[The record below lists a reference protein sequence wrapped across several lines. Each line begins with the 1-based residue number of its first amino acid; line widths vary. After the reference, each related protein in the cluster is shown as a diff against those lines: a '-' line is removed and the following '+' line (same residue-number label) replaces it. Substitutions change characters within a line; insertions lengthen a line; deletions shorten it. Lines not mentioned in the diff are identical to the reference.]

1 MKIVKFTET
10 NMRNYEKF
18 LRKHEVSNGR
28 VAFPVHTYVSKK
40 TYKKMESVVYSAY
53 KKMAKGNF
61 NHNRLMMYTE
71 TYMMNIA
78 PCICD
83 GLQDGKMLI
92 DTKSL
97 AKEVFK
103 NK

>member
-18 LRKHEVSNGR
+18 LRKHKVSDGSI
-28 VAFPVHTYVSKK
+28 AFPVHTYVSKK
-40 TYKKMESVVYSAY
+40 TYKKMQSVVYSAY
-53 KKMAKGNF
+53 KKMSKGNF

-83 GLQDGKMLI
+83 GLQDGKILI
-92 DTKSL
+92 DTKSI
-97 AKEVFK
+97 AKELAGDV
-103 NK
+103 